1 MTKHII
7 DITLQHYLQV
17 NRYAM
22 LVQMRK
28 IQQGDY
34 NARNYEYKR
43 LKDIYKLM
51 RVDTHTRVS
60 QYFHSIRF
68 RGRMRQG

>member
-1 MTKHII
+1 
-7 DITLQHYLQV
+7 
-17 NRYAM
+17 
-22 LVQMRK
+22 MRK

-43 LKDIYKLM
+43 LKNIYKLM

-68 RGRMRQG
+68 RGRMHQG